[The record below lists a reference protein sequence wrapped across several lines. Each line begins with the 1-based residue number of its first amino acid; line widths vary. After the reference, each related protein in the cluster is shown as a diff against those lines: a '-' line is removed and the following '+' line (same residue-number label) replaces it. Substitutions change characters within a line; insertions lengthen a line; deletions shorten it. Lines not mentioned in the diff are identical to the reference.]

1 MSDKADWCDANVRH
15 FIDICKGEIEAGN
28 RPNGQFTRN
37 GWKNM
42 MTKYEEKTRL
52 KHTKEQLKNKLD
64 NMKKEYT
71 WFMEL
76 KNSATGLGWN
86 EAKQT
91 VDCSKEW
98 WDEHLARCNNPDKGI
113 KCNHVKFRKQGP
125 KNLDDLHM
133 LFDKFHV
140 SGVNASC
147 PGDMSSDDSSND
159 DVTEVQK
166 TPDNDLSTLK
176 KGKKAANKRK
186 DYSSGNEE
194 KDQKSPFFRLYKRT
208 CSKIESAAEKISTSV
223 ETTATNA
230 VPTIKEAM
238 QMVKEC
244 GVQEQTDLMYTA
256 TLLIVKPE
264 LRELLSSF
272 ETNEGRLDWL
282 QREHEKELKKRA

>member
-1 MSDKADWCDANVRH
+1 
-15 FIDICKGEIEAGN
+15 
-28 RPNGQFTRN
+28 
-37 GWKNM
+37 
-42 MTKYEEKTRL
+42 
-52 KHTKEQLKNKLD
+52 
-64 NMKKEYT
+64 
-71 WFMEL
+71 
-76 KNSATGLGWN
+76 
-86 EAKQT
+86 
-91 VDCSKEW
+91 
-98 WDEHLARCNNPDKGI
+98 
-113 KCNHVKFRKQGP
+113 
-125 KNLDDLHM
+125 M

-147 PGDMSSDDSSND
+147 PGDMSSSDSSED

-166 TPDNDLSTLK
+166 TPDNDNVKLSTLK
-176 KGKKAANKRK
+176 KGKKGANKRK

-223 ETTATNA
+223 EATATNA

-244 GVQEQTDLMYTA
+244 GVQEKTDLMYTA

-282 QREHEKELKKRA
+282 EREHEKESKKRA